1 MENEILLT
9 KVNSLSEAKMLVEI
23 LQNNGI
29 PSYYKNNSVLQV
41 FEHIAADDNQQQ
53 AIYVD
58 EENVE
63 KARNLADAYINFDNQ
78 QYNEIAEQ
86 EYKEDTLKRN
96 KTRRIVIGLIAIVSI
111 AFLGFVA
118 YLMLQ

>member
-41 FEHIAADDNQQQ
+41 FEHIAADDNQEQL
-53 AIYVD
+53 IFVS
-58 EENVE
+58 EENDE
-63 KARNLADAYINFDNQ
+63 KARKLVTAYTNSDNQ
-78 QYNEIAEQ
+78 QYDDIAEK
-86 EYKEDTLKRN
+86 EYNEDIAKRK
-96 KTRRIVIGLIAIVSI
+96 KTRKVVIGLITVVAV
-111 AFLGFVA
+111 AFLGIVA
-118 YLMLQ
+118 YLVLH

>member
-41 FEHIAADDNQQQ
+41 FEHIAADDNQEQL
-53 AIYVD
+53 IFVS
-58 EENVE
+58 EENDE
-63 KARNLADAYINFDNQ
+63 KARELVTAYTNSDNQ
-78 QYNEIAEQ
+78 QYDDIAEK
-86 EYKEDTLKRN
+86 EYNEDIAKRK
-96 KTRRIVIGLIAIVSI
+96 KTRKVVIGLITVVAV
-111 AFLGFVA
+111 AFLGIVA
-118 YLMLQ
+118 YLVLH